1 MSNRFKRCPSDSPLT
16 GRRLPARER
25 CTRREC
31 DSACREELELRM
43 TAVGHVEV
51 YHRAATTLSGVN
63 RPEIRGRIIMRRYSN
78 LFGDSIRSSGTTSR
92 LLELVGP
99 NFRRAQPE
107 IIMKILVSV
116 EFPRSM
122 KPAAYMVARPQI
134 DKWLIQDRVIERGR
148 MSS

>member
-1 MSNRFKRCPSDSPLT
+1 
-16 GRRLPARER
+16 
-25 CTRREC
+25 
-31 DSACREELELRM
+31 
-43 TAVGHVEV
+43 VEV
-51 YHRAATTLSGVN
+51 AFIYHRVATTLSGVN
-63 RPEIRGRIIMRRYSN
+63 RPEFRGRIIMRRDSN
-78 LFGDSIRSSGTTSR
+78 RFERGISYEAQEPTSR